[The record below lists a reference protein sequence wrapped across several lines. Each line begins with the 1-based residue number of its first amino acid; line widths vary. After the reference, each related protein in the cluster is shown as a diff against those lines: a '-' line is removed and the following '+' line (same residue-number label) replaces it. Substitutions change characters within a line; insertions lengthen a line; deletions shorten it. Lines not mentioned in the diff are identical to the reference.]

1 MTEKI
6 PTKFLLLCFPLL
18 AIFFPCNVYCWS
30 TYGSQIKGM
39 FVFGSSL
46 VDNGNNNFLLTLAK
60 ANYSP
65 YGVDF
70 PGGPSGRF
78 TNGMNV
84 IDLLGEELQ
93 LPSLIPVFYDP
104 STKGGRT
111 IVHGVNYASG
121 GSGILNDTGSIAGNV
136 VSLNEQIR
144 NFDEVTLPELKTHV
158 DCRST
163 DLLHNYLFV
172 VGSGGNDYSFN
183 YFLTQA
189 NANVSVEAFTDNLIN
204 SLSQQLKKLY
214 SLGGRKFV
222 LMSVNP
228 LGCNP
233 VARASQP
240 TGQDGCIQVLN
251 QAAHLFNSRLRLTVD
266 FIRPQMPGS
275 TLVFVNSYKI
285 ITDIIGD
292 PVSNGFNDTRK
303 ACCQVLSVNEG
314 GNGIL
319 CKRGGRVCAERNIH
333 VFFDGLH
340 PTEAVN
346 IQIAKKAFGSYNR
359 DEVYPINVRQLAKL

>member
-6 PTKFLLLCFPLL
+6 PAKFLLLCFPLL

-104 STKGGRT
+104 STKGRT

-144 NFDEVTLPELKTHV
+144 NFDEVTLPELKTRV
-158 DCRST
+158 DCRSR

-189 NANVSVEAFTDNLIN
+189 NAN
-204 SLSQQLKKLY
+204 KLY

-266 FIRPQMPGS
+266 FIQPQMPGS

-292 PVSNGFNDTRK
+292 PVSNGFNDTRN